1 MALYRQFGTQEQIDA
16 QYNLGARL
24 ANPQRILD
32 DYAALSATARSALR
46 CETGVRHGPTLD
58 EYLDIFPAARPG
70 APVLFFI
77 HGGYWRILSAREF
90 SFVAAGLVP
99 HGVTVAVGNY
109 SLCPKV
115 TLAEITRQNRA
126 AVAWLHANAARYNGD
141 PRNIWI
147 MGHSAGGQ
155 QTAMVLGTDWRGEYG
170 LPRNFVRGGFA
181 QSGVFDLAPLRH
193 SFLQP
198 VLQLDHDLIRSQSPI
213 QNVPHR
219 APPLHVHVG
228 AGETE
233 EFVRQSRDM
242 HRAWKAAGNP
252 GSLLVR
258 RGEDHFSIIN
268 DLARPKSAYV
278 ARIRSLMG
286 GTRRRGKAGG

>member
-1 MALYRQFGTQEQIDA
+1 MHLYRQFRTPEQIDA

-24 ANPQRILD
+24 ANPQRVLD
-32 DYAALSATARSALR
+32 AYAAQSAKARARLR
-46 CETGVRHGPTLD
+46 CETGLRYGPTLD
-58 EYLDIFPAARPG
+58 EHLDIFPAARKG
-70 APVLFFI
+70 APVLYFI

-90 SFVAAGLVP
+90 SFVAAGFVP
-99 HGVTVAVGNY
+99 HGFTVAIGNY

-115 TLAEITRQNRA
+115 NLAEITRQNRA
-126 AVAWLHANAARYNGD
+126 AVAWLRANAARHNGD
-141 PRNIWI
+141 PGNIWI

-155 QTAMVLGTDWRGEYG
+155 QTARVLGTDWRGDYG
-170 LPRNFVRGGFA
+170 LPRDFVRGGFA
-181 QSGVFDLAPLRH
+181 LSGVYDLEPLRH

-198 VLQLDHDLIRSQSPI
+198 VLQLDHDLIRTESPLH
-213 QNVPHR
+213 NLPRR

-228 AGETE
+228 EKETE

-242 HRAWKAAGNP
+242 ARAWKAARLA

-268 DLARPKSAYV
+268 DLGRPQSAYV
-278 ARIRSLMG
+278 ARILSAMG
-286 GTRRRGKAGG
+286 ARPNRR